1 VNDGV
6 PSGVGS
12 EFSVTEQDF
21 NTYTS
26 ALSINLTC
34 CSPWAI
40 ISREMIDVSEKFVL
54 QPIVWNATHVV
65 GLLILSFSC

>member
-1 VNDGV
+1 MDDRIL
-6 PSGVGS
+6 SGVGS
-12 EFSVTEQDF
+12 EFFVTEQDF

-40 ISREMIDVSEKFVL
+40 ISREMIDASEEFVL
-54 QPIVWNATHVV
+54 
-65 GLLILSFSC
+65 